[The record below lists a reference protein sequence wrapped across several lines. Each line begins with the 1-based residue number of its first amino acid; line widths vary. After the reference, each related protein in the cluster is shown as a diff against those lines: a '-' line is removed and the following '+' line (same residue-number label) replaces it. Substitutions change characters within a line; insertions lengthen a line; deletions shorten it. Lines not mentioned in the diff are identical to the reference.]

1 MVIFVTKTSCLRRE
15 MTSLAPTVCAHIA
28 ATLYTPRFCAFEY
41 RFLPFPNLTPNPPSN
56 LPYTSLVMEGME
68 RGMGMATG
76 AMSYASLVVEVM
88 ERGMGM
94 ALEGVPIA
102 SRVAGVMG
110 KGVGMDPAGVPIAS
124 RVVEVMGRGMG
135 MAPVGVPIASLV
147 VEVMEAGVGMA
158 SGGMPYASPLVGVM
172 GDIMRWSS
180 AVPRSI
186 HPKAC
191 SYFSTFSCNAMSRRL
206 ACSGAI
212 IILLA
217 TSGLGMPGNACAKS
231 ITKSLCEW
239 LINTRLA

>member
-1 MVIFVTKTSCLRRE
+1 MVIFVTKTSCPRRE
-15 MTSLAPTVCAHIA
+15 MTSLALTVCAHIA
-28 ATLYTPRFCAFEY
+28 ATLYTPRFCAFEH
-41 RFLPFPNLTPNPPSN
+41 RFLPFSNLTPNPPSA
-56 LPYTSLVMEGME
+56 LPYASLVMEGME
-68 RGMGMATG
+68 RGMGMTLRVV
-76 AMSYASLVVEVM
+76 SYASLVVEVLGEGM
-88 ERGMGM
+88 GMVPWGLAYVSLVGEVMGRGMGM

-102 SRVAGVMG
+102 SL
-110 KGVGMDPAGVPIAS
+110 
-124 RVVEVMGRGMG
+124 VVEGMGRGMG
-135 MAPVGVPIASLV
+135 MA
-147 VEVMEAGVGMA
+147 AGV
-158 SGGMPYASPLVGVM
+158 MPYASPLVGVM
-172 GDIMRWSS
+172 GGIMRWSS

-186 HPKAC
+186 RPKVC